1 MRQSRTR
8 ARLANNEAVRICCL
22 GHFMPA
28 FVRHAAD
35 SGFDCIWLDF
45 EHRCWTDREIQAILP
60 LFHLYDI
67 DCLLRVPTTE
77 KTRLYRYL
85 EDGATGLMVPHVS
98 TVEAARE
105 LVESVKFPPIG
116 NRGLDAAGLDCDFSL
131 PEHVEYVREANEQT
145 MLVVQI
151 ETPEAVENV
160 EAIAALE
167 GVDGLFIGPGDLGMR
182 LALDETTE
190 MTVES
195 ATERVAAAAA
205 AAGKAW
211 GRPAATELMGPL
223 FDQGARLLAHG
234 GDFGAIMDHLREC
247 GGHFD
252 DLAAGAAANS

>member
-22 GHFMPA
+22 GHFIPA

-167 GVDGLFIGPGDLGMR
+167 GVDGLFIGPG
-182 LALDETTE
+182 
-190 MTVES
+190 
-195 ATERVAAAAA
+195 
-205 AAGKAW
+205 
-211 GRPAATELMGPL
+211 
-223 FDQGARLLAHG
+223 
-234 GDFGAIMDHLREC
+234 
-247 GGHFD
+247 
-252 DLAAGAAANS
+252 